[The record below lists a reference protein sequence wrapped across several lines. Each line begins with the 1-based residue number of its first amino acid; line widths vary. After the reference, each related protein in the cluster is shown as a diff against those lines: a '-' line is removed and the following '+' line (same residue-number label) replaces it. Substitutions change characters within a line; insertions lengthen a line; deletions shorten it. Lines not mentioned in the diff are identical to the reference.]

1 MERRPVILL
10 ACALVLGACSVLLA
24 TGSRASTGSQ
34 GPSISTALSADGHR
48 SGEAVRSYVQDAAPG
63 SDPAQQGNISFGNPA
78 CQQAITGDEFADDI
92 PAARSCINAH
102 DTQQPFSIQL
112 GHRVGTRNDILG
124 EFDGVRVDYRL
135 GDGLILNGIAGYPV
149 LTAEDVFN
157 ADRQMFGISATTEHL
172 ANTWELNS
180 YLVEQQESGQVV
192 GRSMG
197 GAMRYLK
204 PGRSMLIYLDYDPA
218 SRSVGTLMASG
229 ALKLPYKTT
238 LSATLDLQS
247 RPIPGLQQKYLTQSM
262 TVMDGWD
269 WILPTDRLAVHTA
282 GGTNEVGILAVDL
295 SYALSRRIRLRG
307 DVVLI
312 DVTNDT
318 DAASRNDSS
327 ETYYHLKITGKDLM
341 VPGDRSKLDLRHSI
355 TETGRSYTATF
366 DTKYAIKRFW
376 NLISQLRADYH
387 STADEGSDHWA
398 ATPKVKMEY
407 RPNKHFGFHIEAGG
421 NLSNGENVTV
431 NDSHSS
437 YFVSLGYQAKF

>member
-1 MERRPVILL
+1 MRLRPVIRL
-10 ACALVLGACSVLLA
+10 ACALLLGSGTLLCAADAWANTGNQGPQVATELPA
-24 TGSRASTGSQ
+24 TG
-34 GPSISTALSADGHR
+34 LR
-48 SGEAVRSYVQDAAPG
+48 SGKAAQSFQQDVVTDDMPE
-63 SDPAQQGNISFGNPA
+63 QQGGIAFDNPA
-78 CQQAITGDEFADDI
+78 CLQGIAGAEHADL
-92 PAARSCINAH
+92 PAAEKPCINST
-102 DTQQPFSIQL
+102 DTRLPFTIQL
-112 GHRVGTRNDILG
+112 GRRIGTHDNILG
-124 EFDGVRVDYRL
+124 DFDGVRVDYRL

-149 LTAEDVFN
+149 LAAADVFN
-157 ADRQMFGISATTEHL
+157 PDRQMFGISATTEHL

-180 YLVEQQESGQVV
+180 YLVEQQAGGRVV

-262 TVMDGWD
+262 TVIDGWD

-282 GGTNEVGILAVDL
+282 GGTNEVGTLAIDL
-295 SYALSRRIRLRG
+295 SYAFSRRIRLRG

-312 DVTNDT
+312 DVTNDA
-318 DAASRNDSS
+318 DPGSRVDSS
-327 ETYYHLKITGKDLM
+327 ETYYHVKITGKDLM

-387 STADEGSDHWA
+387 SPADEGSEHWA

-407 RPNKHFGFHIEAGG
+407 RPNKQFGFHIEAGG
-421 NLSNGENVTV
+421 NLSNGENVTA